1 MNGQFLAQQSPRPYQ
16 TLNKVLL
23 SFLGACGVT
32 FAAFAFMQ
40 HLISQDLA
48 FEQSSITYTPV
59 FLPEVKQDSQ
69 VETRKP
75 LPPPPKPAPKAPPKP
90 TLNAEVP
97 TIALNGLGGAPVV
110 ETGPIQMGSSMQP
123 TDMQATPIVRVEPR
137 YPTIAAR
144 DGTEGWVE
152 LHFTISE
159 TGEVID
165 ARVANAEPKRV
176 FNREALKALKR
187 WKYRPQVVNGQ
198 PQPQR
203 GQKVVLEF
211 KLNQH

>member
-1 MNGQFLAQQSPRPYQ
+1 MNGQFLAEQSPRPYQ

-40 HLISQDLA
+40 HLISQDLEFKQA
-48 FEQSSITYTPV
+48 PITYTPV
-59 FLPEVKQDSQ
+59 FLPEVKQDTP
-69 VETRKP
+69 VETIQK
-75 LPPPPKPAPKAPPKP
+75 LPPPPKPVPKAPPKP
-90 TLNAEVP
+90 TVNAETP
-97 TIALNGLGGAPVV
+97 TVALNGLGSAPVV
-110 ETGPIQMGSSMQP
+110 ETGPIQMGSSMKP
-123 TDMQATPIVRVEPR
+123 TDMQATPIVRIEPR
-137 YPTIAAR
+137 YPTVAAR
-144 DGTEGWVE
+144 DGTQGWVE

-159 TGEVID
+159 TGEVVD

-198 PQPQR
+198 PQRQP

-211 KLNQH
+211 KLNQN

>member
-1 MNGQFLAQQSPRPYQ
+1 MNGQFLAEQSPRPYQ

-23 SFLGACGVT
+23 SFIGACGVT

-40 HLISQDLA
+40 HLISQDLE
-48 FEQSSITYTPV
+48 FKQSPITYTPV
-59 FLPEVKQDSQ
+59 FLPEVKQDSP
-69 VETRKP
+69 VETKRP

-90 TLNAEVP
+90 TLNAEAP
-97 TIALNGLGGAPVV
+97 PMAFNGLGNAPIV

-123 TDMQATPIVRVEPR
+123 SDMQATPIVRVEPR
-137 YPTIAAR
+137 YPVTAAR
-144 DGTEGWVE
+144 DGTQGWVE

-159 TGEVID
+159 TGTVID

-187 WKYRPQVVNGQ
+187 WKYRPQVINGQ
-198 PQPQR
+198 PQPMP

-211 KLNQH
+211 KLDQN

>member
-1 MNGQFLAQQSPRPYQ
+1 MNGQFLAQQSPRPFQ

-40 HLISQDLA
+40 YLISQDLA
-48 FEQSSITYTPV
+48 FEQDQITYTPI
-59 FLPEVKQDSQ
+59 FLPDVKQDSP
-69 VETRKP
+69 VETKRP

-97 TIALNGLGGAPVV
+97 TLAFNGLGGAPVV

-137 YPTIAAR
+137 YPSVAAR

-159 TGEVID
+159 TGTVID
-165 ARVANAEPKRV
+165 AQVANAEPKRI
-176 FNREALKALKR
+176 FNREALKAIKR
-187 WKYRPQVVNGQ
+187 WKYRPQIVDGQ
-198 PQPQR
+198 PQPMP

-211 KLNQH
+211 KLNQN